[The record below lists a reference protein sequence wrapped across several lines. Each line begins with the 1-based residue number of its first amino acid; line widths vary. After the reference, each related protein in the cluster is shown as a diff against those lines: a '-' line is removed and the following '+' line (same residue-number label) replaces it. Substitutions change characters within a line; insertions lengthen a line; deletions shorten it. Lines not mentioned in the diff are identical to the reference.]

1 MDPFRNTGQ
10 PDWDWWGKLWPT
22 PGATLRRLG
31 IDRGT
36 TLAEVGSGDGYFALP
51 AARIVEP
58 APVYAVDLEAD
69 LLAALDDVASAQG
82 IENVHTIRGD
92 ARDLDELLPEPVET
106 VLLAN
111 AFHGVDDRERLLE
124 AVANS
129 LRPGGSFV
137 VINWADRPREETTL
151 GGEPRGPPTELRAG
165 PDETRNVVLEHGGFA
180 ADRALELP
188 PYHYGLVFERER

>member
-22 PGATLRRLG
+22 PGATLRELG

-58 APVYAVDLEAD
+58 APVYAVDLEPD

-82 IENVHTIRGD
+82 IENVRTVRGD
-92 ARDLDELLPEPVET
+92 ARDLDGILPEPVET

-111 AFHGVDDRERLLE
+111 AFHGVDDRDRLLE

-129 LRPGGSFV
+129 LRSGGSFV
-137 VINWADRPREETTL
+137 VVNWAGRPREATTVA
-151 GGEPRGPPTELRAG
+151 GEARGPPTELRVS
-165 PDETRNVVLEHGGFA
+165 PDETRETVLEHGAFA
-180 ADRALELP
+180 VDRALELP
-188 PYHYGLVFERER
+188 PYHYGLVFERE